1 MAQRSCVGADTPN
14 VRWGR
19 RKAAAARERALVRRR
34 LRLLALTAA
43 ILAALAAGVAWA
55 AESITL
61 GQTGSD
67 TPCDTPSDFVAV
79 QTGTSGD
86 VSYTVP
92 PGRWRLISW
101 KAAGS
106 PTGGKE
112 ALVVFR
118 PTGAPDE
125 YKVVASTRAKALS
138 KPTNKLT
145 GLDIKVRGGDLIGF
159 WAEAGTT
166 CALFT
171 GNANDTASVYFPS
184 EIPDAGTTM
193 TLMPGLA
200 VGFRLNMQV
209 TLSLSRSNLEKNPL
223 RGFTSSPKLR
233 QSSQR
238 DLRTE

>member
-1 MAQRSCVGADTPN
+1 VP
-14 VRWGR
+14 
-19 RKAAAARERALVRRR
+19 RR

-43 ILAALAAGVAWA
+43 TLAALGAGVAWA
-55 AESITL
+55 AESISL
-61 GQTGSD
+61 GQTGAD
-67 TPCDTPSDFVAV
+67 TLCDTPADFVAA

-118 PTGAPDE
+118 PTGTPDE
-125 YKVVASTRAKALS
+125 YTVVASTRAKALP
-138 KPTNKLT
+138 KPINKLT

-159 WAEAGTT
+159 WAQAGTT

-171 GNANDTASVYFPS
+171 GNSNDTPNIYFPS
-184 EIPDAGTTM
+184 DIPAAGTTM
-193 TLMPGLA
+193 SLMPGL
-200 VGFRLNMQV
+200 VDGYRLNMKV
-209 TLSLSRSNLEKNPL
+209 TLI
-223 RGFTSSPKLR
+223 PKP
-233 QSSQR
+233 
-238 DLRTE
+238 